1 MKTAPIQSLTI
12 KKGKIVVNGQ
22 KYTYKKLLKELTPKT
37 AKANTQID
45 SGRGWII
52 PNHGFYD
59 QGMDNIVNGRT
70 HGGRGFIKII

>member
-1 MKTAPIQSLTI
+1 MKINSIQSLMI
-12 KKGKIVVNGQ
+12 KNKKVVINGN
-22 KYTYKKLLKELTPKT
+22 KYTYKKLLKEFTPKSSNVN
-37 AKANTQID
+37 AQVD

-70 HGGRGFIKII
+70 HGGRGFITIM